1 MVLVYGVGLMMRK
14 TVMGSSSWAF
24 LSMLTSIFIVF
35 VLPSSP
41 ARARSIEEIKK
52 TGQLRI
58 GVEPGFIPF
67 EMKLSNGEWIGFDVD
82 MMEAYAKQL
91 GVKVTFIDTKWDGII
106 PALMAGKFD
115 LIVSGMTITEERKKA
130 VVFSDPYYDA
140 GLLVMIS
147 AAAKEKFQNL
157 SDLDKPDIKI
167 AVKQGTTGDIFAK
180 KTVKNAAVVKLESES
195 DAANS
200 VLLGKV
206 DAFVYDKPF
215 LKLFAGMKDGKVKL
229 LEDLLSQEQFG
240 AAARP
245 QDKSLVASF
254 NEFLKTWKA
263 SGGYAAAM
271 DTHFVQMPW
280 KSKIEKLW

>member
-1 MVLVYGVGLMMRK
+1 MVRFGR
-14 TVMGSSSWAF
+14 F
-24 LSMLTSIFIVF
+24 LLCSLFMLTVILGIAPY
-35 VLPSSP
+35 PSY
-41 ARARSIEEIKK
+41 ARSLEEVKK
-52 TGQLRI
+52 SGQLRI

-67 EMKLSNGEWIGFDVD
+67 EMKLSNGEWVGFDVE
-82 MMEAYAKQL
+82 MMDAFAKQL
-91 GVKVTFIDTKWDGII
+91 GVQLSFVDTKWDGII
-106 PALMAGKFD
+106 PALMANKFD

-130 VVFSDPYYDA
+130 VAFSDPYYDA

-147 AAAKEKFQNL
+147 NTAKDQFQKL
-157 SDLDKPDIKI
+157 KDLDKPGVKI

-180 KTVKNAAVVKLESES
+180 KIIKQATIVKLESEA

-206 DAFVYDKPF
+206 DAFIYDKPF
-215 LKLFAGMKDGKVKL
+215 LKLFVGMKENKAKL

-245 QDKSLVASF
+245 QDKNLIAAF
-254 NEFLKTWKA
+254 NDFLKNWRS
-263 SGGYAAAM
+263 SGGYATALEK
-271 DTHFVQMPW
+271 HFVQMPW

>member
-1 MVLVYGVGLMMRK
+1 L
-14 TVMGSSSWAF
+14 
-24 LSMLTSIFIVF
+24 VF
-35 VLPSSP
+35 VTACAGVLSSEY
-41 ARARSIEEIKK
+41 AHARSIEEIKK
-52 TGQLRI
+52 SGQLRI

-67 EMKLSNGEWIGFDVD
+67 EMTLSNGEWIGFDVD
-82 MMEAYAKQL
+82 MMEAFAKQL
-91 GVKVTFIDTKWDGII
+91 GVKLSFVDTKWDGII

-130 VVFSDPYYDA
+130 VLFSDPYYDA

-147 AAAKEKFQNL
+147 AAAKDKFKKL
-157 SDLDKPDIKI
+157 ADLDKPNIKV

-180 KTVKNAAVVKLESES
+180 KTIKNASILKLESEA

-206 DAFVYDKPF
+206 DAFIYDKPF
-215 LKLFAGMKDGKVKL
+215 LKLFAGMKDSKAAL

-245 QDKSLVASF
+245 QDKNLIASF
-254 NEFLKTWKA
+254 NEFLKAWRS

-271 DTHFVQMPW
+271 DKHFVQMPW

>member
-1 MVLVYGVGLMMRK
+1 MK
-14 TVMGSSSWAF
+14 NTVMGSYFLRVVSLAF
-24 LSMLTSIFIVF
+24 AFSYAVFIYSE
-35 VLPSSP
+35 LAQ
-41 ARARSIEEIKK
+41 ARPIEEIKK
-52 TGQLRI
+52 SGQLRI

-82 MMEAYAKQL
+82 MMEAFAKQI
-91 GVKVTFIDTKWDGII
+91 GVKVSFVDTKWDGII

-130 VVFSDPYYDA
+130 VLFSDPYYDA

-147 AAAKEKFQNL
+147 AGAKDRFQKL
-157 SDLDKPDIKI
+157 SDLDKPNIKI

-180 KTVKNAAVVKLESES
+180 KTIKSASILKLESEA

-206 DAFVYDKPF
+206 DAFIYDKPF
-215 LKLFAGMKDGKVKL
+215 LKLFAGMKDSKAAL

-245 QDKSLVASF
+245 QDKNLIASF
-254 NEFLKTWKA
+254 NEFLKAWRSA
-263 SGGYAAAM
+263 GGYAAAM
-271 DTHFVQMPW
+271 DKHFVQMPW